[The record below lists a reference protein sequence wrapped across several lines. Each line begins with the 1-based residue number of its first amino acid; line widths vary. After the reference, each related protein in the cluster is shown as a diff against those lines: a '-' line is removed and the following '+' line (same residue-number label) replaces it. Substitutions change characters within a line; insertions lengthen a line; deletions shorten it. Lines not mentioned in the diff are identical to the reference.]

1 MSGANGGLNVSIGGN
16 TISHLIPLTLRV
28 SHTPAIEIGSC
39 FFSIFV
45 SGKRACEDIQL
56 VVAMCV
62 DARYFIRRRFVFVQ
76 SSTSGGQQRRWNVLP
91 LNFSN
96 LRSYET
102 EGNEK
107 ASKGERRARNT
118 LALYRT
124 GSLVGCGVY
133 LEAGVSFERGAINFL
148 TYHAAFRKQH
158 IITTR
163 AFRIPIYISMFNTSE
178 IISRCGRK
186 NVFFTANLN
195 V

>member
-102 EGNEK
+102 EGNEIVRGGK
-107 ASKGERRARNT
+107 RK
-118 LALYRT
+118 
-124 GSLVGCGVY
+124 
-133 LEAGVSFERGAINFL
+133 SFER
-148 TYHAAFRKQH
+148 RKARSKHFGTLQN
-158 IITTR
+158 R
-163 AFRIPIYISMFNTSE
+163 F
-178 IISRCGRK
+178 ISRLRRVSRSWRTIRAWC
-186 NVFFTANLN
+186 N
-195 V
+195 